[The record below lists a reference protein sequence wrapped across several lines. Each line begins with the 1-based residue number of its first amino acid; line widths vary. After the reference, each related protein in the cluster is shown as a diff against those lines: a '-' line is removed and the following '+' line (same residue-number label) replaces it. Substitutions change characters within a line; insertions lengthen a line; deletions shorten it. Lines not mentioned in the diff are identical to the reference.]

1 MCTSSCKVKYTSTWH
16 VKTAYWGSNG
26 PENKM
31 GVCITG
37 TISSPD
43 ECACRCQQE
52 PATLLELIA
61 CCDCTSCK
69 LLHVKVSQ

>member
-1 MCTSSCKVKYTSTWH
+1 MH
-16 VKTAYWGSNG
+16 NWGSNG

-37 TISSPD
+37 TISIPD

-61 CCDCTSCK
+61 SCCDCTF
-69 LLHVKVSQ
+69 L

>member
-1 MCTSSCKVKYTSTWH
+1 MY

-37 TISSPD
+37 GTISTPD

-52 PATLLELIA
+52 PATLLELIV
-61 CCDCTSCK
+61 CCVGCTSCK